1 MIIVKLTRDETR
13 CIQQYFFPFLDELCK
28 MKERQALQDSD
39 RHAQHMV
46 LDLYKQAKKVI
57 DRKLLTTADKFS
69 IRFTDSQAIILHQL
83 LLALPLDANN
93 VYLVNLR
100 QLLCNIIVKEINAV
114 LFVNQMQRRSAVPA

>member
-13 CIQQYFFPFLDELCK
+13 CIQQYFFPYLDELCK
-28 MKERQALQDSD
+28 MKERQAVKDSD

-83 LLALPLDANN
+83 LLALPLDAKNI
-93 VYLVNLR
+93 YLVTLR
-100 QLLCNIIVKEINAV
+100 QLLCNVILKEINAV
-114 LFVNQMQRRSAVPA
+114 LFVHQVTREAAATA

>member
-1 MIIVKLTRDETR
+1 
-13 CIQQYFFPFLDELCK
+13 
-28 MKERQALQDSD
+28 MKERQAVKDSD

-83 LLALPLDANN
+83 LLALPLDAKNI
-93 VYLVNLR
+93 YLVTLR
-100 QLLCNIIVKEINAV
+100 QLLCNVILKEINAV
-114 LFVNQMQRRSAVPA
+114 LFVHQVTREAAATA